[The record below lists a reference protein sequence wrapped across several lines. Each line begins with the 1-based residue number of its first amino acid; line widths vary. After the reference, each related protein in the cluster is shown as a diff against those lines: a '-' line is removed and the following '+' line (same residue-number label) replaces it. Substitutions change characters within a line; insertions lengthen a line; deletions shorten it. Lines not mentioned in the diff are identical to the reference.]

1 MSLSQHRKRHFPIFL
16 LEDSAISRTMAG
28 ELVLLTGG
36 TGFLGYA
43 ILVDLLKSGYRVR
56 VAARSQAKIDKVRAA
71 PSIFALGP
79 PTTQLMF
86 AIVPDMSAV
95 GAYDDAV
102 RGVDFI
108 IHAAAPVH
116 TNQDSTPSKEL
127 LEDVF
132 VTASVNGN
140 LGILKSANE
149 KGKTVRRIVMTS
161 STVAIAPTEVY
172 VTDTKER
179 EVVRGP
185 ESRVVVPA
193 PPYDSQLQA
202 YCASKA
208 AALNASEAFMRN
220 NATSFDLI
228 SIMPSWIFGKDELLT
243 STRDMR
249 TSSTNV
255 LVNSLLTGNQGEA
268 MIGNVVLC
276 SDVARAHVRA
286 LDSDIDGNQ
295 SFLLNTEGKWED
307 KIPIVKKNFPET
319 FKSGL
324 FRESGPQPT
333 IPLRWDSCKVCD
345 CNCTDAS
352 LF

>member
-1 MSLSQHRKRHFPIFL
+1 
-16 LEDSAISRTMAG
+16 MAG

-56 VAARSQAKIDKVRAA
+56 VAARSQAKIDKVLAA
-71 PSIFALGP
+71 PSISAMDP
-79 PTTQLMF
+79 SPTQLMF
-86 AIVPDMSAV
+86 VIVPDLAAV

-108 IHAAAPVH
+108 IHAAAPVP
-116 TNQDSTPSKEL
+116 TGQEPTPSKQS

-140 LGILKSANE
+140 LGLLKSANE
-149 KGKTVRRIVMTS
+149 KGTTVRRIVMTS
-161 STVAIAPTEVY
+161 STVAIAPPEVY

-179 EVVRGP
+179 EVLRGP
-185 ESRVVVPA
+185 ETRVAVPP
-193 PPYDSQLQA
+193 PPYGSQLQA
-202 YCASKA
+202 YSASKA

-220 NATSFDLI
+220 NTTNFDLI
-228 SIMPSWIFGKDELLT
+228 SIMPSWVFGKDELLT
-243 STRDMR
+243 STKDMGN
-249 TSSTNV
+249 SSTNV
-255 LVNSLLTGNQGEA
+255 LLYSLLTGNQGEA

-295 SFLLNTEGKWED
+295 SFVLDIEGKWED
-307 KIPIVKKNFPET
+307 KVPIVKKNFPEA

-333 IPLRWDSCKVCD
+333 ILLRWDSSKVGD
-345 CNCTDAS
+345 CNCTGA
-352 LF
+352 